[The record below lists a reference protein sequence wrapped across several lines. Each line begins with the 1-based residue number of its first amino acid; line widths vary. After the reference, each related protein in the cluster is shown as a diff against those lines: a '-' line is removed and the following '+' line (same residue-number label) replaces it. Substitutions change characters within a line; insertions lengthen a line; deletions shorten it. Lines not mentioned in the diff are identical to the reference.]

1 MEKKE
6 EQKGTIKGF
15 IKRYWNFL
23 IVILLVVMAVLYYNF
38 RIARIEKKSVE
49 QLATMETE
57 YKSTIDSLR
66 LVKMEQLCKTFSWAV
81 RSELIRNNL
90 EGVDILFN
98 TFIKE
103 PDIIK
108 LTLVSELDRTVLLS
122 TDKKEQG
129 EIYCR

>member
-1 MEKKE
+1 M
-6 EQKGTIKGF
+6 
-15 IKRYWNFL
+15 
-23 IVILLVVMAVLYYNF
+23 
-38 RIARIEKKSVE
+38 
-49 QLATMETE
+49 
-57 YKSTIDSLR
+57 
-66 LVKMEQLCKTFSWAV
+66 

-108 LTLVSELDRTVLLS
+108 LTLVSELDRTVILS

-129 EIYCR
+129 EIYSDNVIFGISELTRDGNRIVVPVNGLSEKIGILVVPQL